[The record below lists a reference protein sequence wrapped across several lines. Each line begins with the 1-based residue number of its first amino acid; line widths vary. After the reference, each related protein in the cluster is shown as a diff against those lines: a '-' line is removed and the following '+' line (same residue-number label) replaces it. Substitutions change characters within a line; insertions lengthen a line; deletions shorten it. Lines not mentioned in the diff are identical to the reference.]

1 MDQFFYIAA
10 GVALISTIMAISRR
24 NAIHALLYLILSLL
38 AVSVIFYLLD
48 APFIAALEVII
59 YAGAIMVL
67 FIFVTM
73 MLNVGI
79 EKITE
84 KKWLNPR
91 MWIVPSVLAAILL
104 VDLILAL
111 KNVQTALPDSQVV
124 LPKQV
129 GISLFSTYLLAVE
142 IAAIL
147 LMAGV
152 IGAYHLGSQK
162 KKVTHRFL
170 EKNKNMLTVPIETQI
185 LFAGILFL
193 LGLIGLLVRRN
204 MIF

>member
-1 MDQFFYIAA
+1 MNVFFYVAA
-10 GVALISTIMAISRR
+10 VVAFISTVMAISGR

-38 AVSVIFYLLD
+38 AISVIFYLLN

-73 MLNVGI
+73 MLNIGL
-79 EKITE
+79 EKETE
-84 KKWLNPR
+84 SRWMKPR
-91 MWIVPSVLAAILL
+91 MWIIPSILAAVLL
-104 VDLILAL
+104 INLILAL
-111 KNVQTALPDSQVV
+111 KTVQPVAPNKEPI
-124 LPKQV
+124 LPKAV
-129 GISLFSTYLLAVE
+129 GISLFSTYLIGVE

-162 KKVTHRFL
+162 KKVRHRYL
-170 EKNKNMLTVPIETQI
+170 ETK
-185 LFAGILFL
+185 
-193 LGLIGLLVRRN
+193 
-204 MIF
+204 

>member
-1 MDQFFYIAA
+1 MNVFFFIAA
-10 GVALISTIMAISRR
+10 SVAVISTIMAISGR
-24 NAIHALLYLILSLL
+24 NAIHSLLFLILSLL
-38 AVSVIFYLLD
+38 AVSVVFYLLE

-73 MLNVGI
+73 MLNIGI
-79 EKITE
+79 EQKME
-84 KKWLNPR
+84 KKWLAPR

-104 VDLILAL
+104 IDFILAIIS
-111 KNVQTALPDSQVV
+111 VQTTLPGNQAI

-170 EKNKNMLTVPIETQI
+170 EK
-185 LFAGILFL
+185 
-193 LGLIGLLVRRN
+193 
-204 MIF
+204 

>member
-1 MDQFFYIAA
+1 MNVFFYIATS
-10 GVALISTIMAISRR
+10 VAVMSTAMAISGR

-38 AVSVIFYLLD
+38 AISVIFYLLD

-73 MLNVGI
+73 MLNIGL
-79 EKITE
+79 ERKME
-84 KKWLNPR
+84 RKWLNPR
-91 MWIVPSVLAAILL
+91 MWIIPSILASILL
-104 VDLILAL
+104 IDLILAL
-111 KNVQTALPDSQVV
+111 KSIPTIAIDKQVI
-124 LPKQV
+124 LPKQL
-129 GISLFSTYLLAVE
+129 GISLFTTYLLAVE

-170 EKNKNMLTVPIETQI
+170 EKK
-185 LFAGILFL
+185 
-193 LGLIGLLVRRN
+193 
-204 MIF
+204 

>member
-1 MDQFFYIAA
+1 MDTFFYIAA
-10 GVALISTIMAISRR
+10 CVAIISTVMAISGR
-24 NAIHALLYLILSLL
+24 NAIHSLLYLILSLL
-38 AVSVIFYLLD
+38 AISVIFYLLS

-73 MLNVGI
+73 MLNIGL
-79 EKITE
+79 EREAE
-84 KKWLNPR
+84 KKWLKPR
-91 MWIVPSVLAAILL
+91 MWIIPSILAAVLL
-104 VDLILAL
+104 INLIFAV
-111 KNVQTALPDSQVV
+111 KNVHPAPPDEEAI

-129 GISLFSTYLLAVE
+129 GISLFSTYLLGVE

-162 KKVTHRFL
+162 KKVKHRFL
-170 EKNKNMLTVPIETQI
+170 EIK
-185 LFAGILFL
+185 
-193 LGLIGLLVRRN
+193 
-204 MIF
+204 

>member
-1 MDQFFYIAA
+1 MDVFFYIA
-10 GVALISTIMAISRR
+10 GLVAILSTIMAISGR
-24 NAIHALLYLILSLL
+24 NAIHSLLYLILSLL
-38 AVSVIFYLLD
+38 AISVVFYLLN

-73 MLNVGI
+73 MLNIGL
-79 EKITE
+79 ERTTE

-91 MWIVPSVLAAILL
+91 MWIVPSILAAILL
-104 VDLILAL
+104 VNLILAM
-111 KNVQTALPDSQVV
+111 KNMKKLDFNNQAI

-162 KKVTHRFL
+162 KKVKHRFL
-170 EKNKNMLTVPIETQI
+170 EKK
-185 LFAGILFL
+185 
-193 LGLIGLLVRRN
+193 
-204 MIF
+204 

>member
-1 MDQFFYIAA
+1 MNVFFYIAA
-10 GVALISTIMAISRR
+10 VIAIIATIMAISGR
-24 NAIHALLYLILSLL
+24 NAIHSLLYLILSLL
-38 AVSVIFYLLD
+38 AISVIFYLLS

-73 MLNVGI
+73 MLNIGL
-79 EKITE
+79 EREAE
-84 KKWLNPR
+84 KKWLRPR
-91 MWIVPSVLAAILL
+91 MWILPSVLAAILL
-104 VDLILAL
+104 VNLIFAV
-111 KNVQTALPDSQVV
+111 KNIHVMPSDKEAI

-129 GISLFSTYLLAVE
+129 GISLFSTYLLGVE

-162 KKVTHRFL
+162 KKVKHRYL
-170 EKNKNMLTVPIETQI
+170 EMK
-185 LFAGILFL
+185 
-193 LGLIGLLVRRN
+193 
-204 MIF
+204 

>member
-1 MDQFFYIAA
+1 MDVFFYIAA
-10 GVALISTIMAISRR
+10 IVAIISTIMAISGR
-24 NAIHALLYLILSLL
+24 NAIHSLLFLILSLL
-38 AVSVIFYLLD
+38 AISVIFYLLS

-73 MLNVGI
+73 MLNIGL
-79 EKITE
+79 ERETE
-84 KKWLNPR
+84 KKWLRPR
-91 MWIVPSVLAAILL
+91 MWIIPALLSAILL
-104 VDLILAL
+104 VDLILAV
-111 KNVQTALPDSQVV
+111 KNVPAIPSVKDAIM
-124 LPKQV
+124 PKQV

-162 KKVTHRFL
+162 KKVKHRFL
-170 EKNKNMLTVPIETQI
+170 EVK
-185 LFAGILFL
+185 
-193 LGLIGLLVRRN
+193 
-204 MIF
+204 

>member
-1 MDQFFYIAA
+1 MNVFFYIASF
-10 GVALISTIMAISRR
+10 VAIISTVMAISGK
-24 NAIHALLYLILSLL
+24 NAIHSLLYLILSLL
-38 AVSVIFYLLD
+38 AVSVIFYLLS

-73 MLNVGI
+73 MLNIGL
-79 EKITE
+79 EREAE

-91 MWIVPSVLAAILL
+91 MWIIPSILAAILL
-104 VDLILAL
+104 VNLILAI
-111 KNVQTALPDSQVV
+111 KNISPVTPDQESIQ
-124 LPKQV
+124 PKQV
-129 GISLFSTYLLAVE
+129 GISLFSTYLLGVE

-162 KKVTHRFL
+162 KKVKHRFL
-170 EKNKNMLTVPIETQI
+170 ET
-185 LFAGILFL
+185 
-193 LGLIGLLVRRN
+193 R
-204 MIF
+204 

>member
-1 MDQFFYIAA
+1 MNVFFYIAA
-10 GVALISTIMAISRR
+10 GVAIVSTIMAISGK
-24 NAIHALLYLILSLL
+24 NAIHSLLYLILSLL
-38 AVSVIFYLLD
+38 AVSVIFYLLS

-73 MLNVGI
+73 MLNIGL
-79 EKITE
+79 ERE
-84 KKWLNPR
+84 SENKWLRPR
-91 MWIVPSVLAAILL
+91 MWIVPSILAIILL
-104 VDLILAL
+104 VTLILAL
-111 KNVQTALPDSQVV
+111 KNVEPVSPAKEAI

-129 GISLFSTYLLAVE
+129 GISLFSTYLLGVE

-170 EKNKNMLTVPIETQI
+170 KTN
-185 LFAGILFL
+185 
-193 LGLIGLLVRRN
+193 
-204 MIF
+204 

>member
-1 MDQFFYIAA
+1 MDVFFYIAA
-10 GVALISTIMAISRR
+10 IVAIISTIMAISGR
-24 NAIHALLYLILSLL
+24 NAIHSLLFLILSLL
-38 AVSVIFYLLD
+38 AISVIFYLLS

-73 MLNVGI
+73 MLNIGL
-79 EKITE
+79 ERETE
-84 KKWLNPR
+84 KKWLRPR
-91 MWIVPSVLAAILL
+91 MWIVPSILSAVLLI
-104 VDLILAL
+104 DLILAI
-111 KNVQTALPDSQVV
+111 KSVPAITIDKEAIM
-124 LPKQV
+124 PKQV

-162 KKVTHRFL
+162 KKVKHRFL
-170 EKNKNMLTVPIETQI
+170 DVK
-185 LFAGILFL
+185 
-193 LGLIGLLVRRN
+193 
-204 MIF
+204 

>member
-1 MDQFFYIAA
+1 MNIFFYIAA
-10 GVALISTIMAISRR
+10 VVAIISTIMAISGK
-24 NAIHALLYLILSLL
+24 NAIHSLLFLILSLL
-38 AVSVIFYLLD
+38 AVSVIFYLLN

-79 EKITE
+79 ENKNGQKLTNHR
-84 KKWLNPR
+84 K
-91 MWIVPSVLAAILL
+91 WIVSSILAAILL
-104 VDLILAL
+104 VDFMLAL
-111 KNVQTALPDSQVV
+111 KNVPVSPSVDQVI

-170 EKNKNMLTVPIETQI
+170 EKK
-185 LFAGILFL
+185 
-193 LGLIGLLVRRN
+193 
-204 MIF
+204 

>member
-1 MDQFFYIAA
+1 MNVFFYIAA
-10 GVALISTIMAISRR
+10 AVAIISTIMAISGK

-38 AVSVIFYLLD
+38 AVSVIFYLLS

-73 MLNVGI
+73 MLNIGL
-79 EKITE
+79 ERE
-84 KKWLNPR
+84 AENKWLKPR
-91 MWIVPSVLAAILL
+91 MWIVPSILAAILL
-104 VDLILAL
+104 ITLILAV
-111 KNVQTALPDSQVV
+111 KNVEPTAPEKEAI

-129 GISLFSTYLLAVE
+129 GISLFSTYLLGVE

-162 KKVTHRFL
+162 KKVIHRFL
-170 EKNKNMLTVPIETQI
+170 KTS
-185 LFAGILFL
+185 
-193 LGLIGLLVRRN
+193 
-204 MIF
+204 